1 MAVKP
6 IPEGYHSVTPYLII
20 KGAGRAID
28 FYKKVFGATEIM
40 RMAGPGGSVAH
51 AEIQIGDSR
60 IMLAD
65 EQQQGPYRSPDAF
78 GGTPVSLMLYVPDVD
93 KTFKQA
99 IAAGAKET
107 RAVQDQFYGDR
118 SGNLVDPFG
127 HVWNI
132 STHVED
138 VSEQEMQKRMS
149 AMAKPA

>member
-20 KGAGRAID
+20 NGASRALD

-40 RMAGPGGSVAH
+40 RMPGPGGSVAH
-51 AEIQIGDSR
+51 AELRIGDSV

-65 EQQQGPYRSPDAF
+65 EQQGNHRSPEAV
-78 GGTPVSLMLYVPDVD
+78 GGSPVSLMVYVPDVD
-93 KTFKQA
+93 NTFKQA

-107 RAVQDQFYGDR
+107 RAVEDQFYGDR

-127 HVWNI
+127 HVWTI

-138 VSEQEMQKRMS
+138 VSEQEMKKRMATLAKS
-149 AMAKPA
+149 A